1 MDDGV
6 WSDWVIATC
15 GDEGIPRRFNIGH
28 VIGTVGM
35 TVKAP
40 GSWPIGDAV
49 RIS

>member
-1 MDDGV
+1 MAFGLTGSLPLV
-6 WSDWVIATC
+6 ET
-15 GDEGIPRRFNIGH
+15 PRRFNIGH
-28 VIGTVGM
+28 VIGMVGM